1 MPRLDVCTPW
11 YPTPYDPVVGS
22 YVTSWTRL
30 ALPLASPVRVVHAQE
45 WPGGNPE
52 IVRGW
57 RAPLDEVVGA
67 LGRSGRL
74 DVASVAGTITRVP
87 SLIETGMSVLDRA
100 EAGVRDARAA
110 LGTLPGDLVH
120 GHVGYLGGLVG
131 ARLADPGA
139 RVVVTEHS
147 TGLRGV
153 LEEQRGLELY
163 AEVLERA
170 HRLTCVSTPVRQL
183 ILDHLPQFA
192 DTVVVMPNPVD
203 FEPPH
208 QRRDTPERLDRWVF
222 VGGVIDRKGVVRLVE
237 AFIRFAADRP
247 AATLD
252 MFGQGPLVK
261 QLQDRLADVGL
272 AERVTWHPALTH
284 DALLAAL
291 PAFDVLLAPSVY
303 ETFHL
308 AVPEAIAAGLP
319 VVVTRSVGPEEAVGD
334 AADLVGR
341 FVDVN
346 DNPDELLDAVL
357 DVERN
362 LGVARHSRRAGPS
375 RGPLRPRRGH
385 GPSRR
390 AVRRRASDAVGARR
404 ADPDEAGAGHPAGA
418 AELAPL
424 PGVGRS
430 IGRAARAGLG
440 VRVVTDDPA
449 AVASASG
456 AEQITTASLTAALT
470 PAAVPSP
477 AKRLRGALGQLRR
490 GNPRAALAKLVP
502 PPADPSLTVGAKGD
516 ACVLVDAS
524 SAADALAVLR
534 AHPDADLRVELDRGS
549 LRQSPPDAD

>member
-100 EAGVRDARAA
+100 EAGVRDTRVA
-110 LGTLPGDLVH
+110 LGALPGDLVH
-120 GHVGYLGGLVG
+120 GHVGYLGGLVA

-147 TGLRGV
+147 SGVRGV
-153 LEEQRGLELY
+153 LEDARGRELY

-170 HRLTCVSTPVRQL
+170 HRLTCVSSPVRQL

-203 FEPPH
+203 FDPPH
-208 QRRDTPERLDRWVF
+208 QRRELPERLTHWVF
-222 VGGVIDRKGVVRLVE
+222 VGTLNENKGVVRLVE
-237 AFIRFAADRP
+237 AFITFATDRP

-252 MFGQGPLVK
+252 MFGQGPLVE
-261 QLQDRLADVGL
+261 QLQGRLAEVGL

-341 FVDVN
+341 FVEVN

-362 LGVARHSRRAGPS
+362 LGSLDLPAGRARLAARYGP
-375 RGPLRPRRGH
+375 
-385 GPSRR
+385 
-390 AVRRRASDAVGARR
+390 DAVTDRLAELYGVERRTPSAPVVPTGTRPERVTLLARR
-404 ADPDEAGAGHPAGA
+404 NWRHYLAA
-418 AELAPL
+418 AEA
-424 PGVGRS
+424 S
-430 IGRAARAGLG
+430 AAARAGLG

-449 AVASASG
+449 AVAAASG
-456 AEQITTASLTAALT
+456 SEQITTASLTAALT

-477 AKRLRGALGQLRR
+477 ARRLRGALGQLRR
-490 GNPRAALAKLVP
+490 GPPRAALGKLVP
-502 PPADPSLTVGAKGD
+502 PPADPALTIGAKGD

-524 SAADALAVLR
+524 SAGDALAVLR

>member
-30 ALPLASPVRVVHAQE
+30 ALPLASPVRVVHTHE

-67 LGRSGRL
+67 LGRSERL
-74 DVASVAGTITRVP
+74 DVASVVGTITRVP
-87 SLIETGMSVLDRA
+87 SLIETGMGVLDRA

-153 LEEQRGLELY
+153 LEDPRGLELY

-222 VGGVIDRKGVVRLVE
+222 VGGVIERKGVVRLVE

-362 LGVARHSRRAGPS
+362 LASLDIPAGRARLAARYGP
-375 RGPLRPRRGH
+375 
-385 GPSRR
+385 
-390 AVRRRASDAVGARR
+390 DAVTDRLAELYGVERRTPSAPVVPTPTRPERVTLLARR
-404 ADPDEAGAGHPAGA
+404 NWRHYAASAEASA
-418 AELAPL
+418 AQ
-424 PGVGRS
+424 
-430 IGRAARAGLG
+430 RAGLG